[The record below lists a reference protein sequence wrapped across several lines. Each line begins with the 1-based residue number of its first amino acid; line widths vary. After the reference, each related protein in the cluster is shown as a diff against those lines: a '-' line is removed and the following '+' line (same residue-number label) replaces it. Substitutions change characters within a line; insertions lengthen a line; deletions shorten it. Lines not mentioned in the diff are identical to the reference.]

1 MPDWHVDDDVC
12 EHAGALPYSSSTL
25 RGSLPKRMFFLNF
38 AATEIAVDNS
48 VDKSRHDLLGARI
61 AIVPLSRQA
70 DLFRD
75 EHL

>member
-1 MPDWHVDDDVC
+1 
-12 EHAGALPYSSSTL
+12 
-25 RGSLPKRMFFLNF
+25 MFFLNF